1 MTDWDAS
8 RYHRISQPQYDW
20 GRRVIARLR
29 PRPGERV
36 LDLGCGTG
44 RLTAE
49 IASRTGGARVTA
61 LDRSWA
67 MLAVARETA
76 GLDGRMAIVRGDGT
90 ALPFSSVFDAV
101 FSAATLHWI
110 HDHGAV
116 FDSVFDA
123 LAPGGRFVAQC
134 GGYRN
139 LERLLERTRRMM
151 RAPEFAPY
159 FAAWQEPW
167 YFAAAE
173 PTARQLARAGF
184 VDVATSLEAAPVAF
198 EDAAAFGDF
207 IACVCIRHHLHALDA
222 SLRPRFVKLLTSQ
235 FNADPEPFVLDYWRL
250 NIDARKPGDPA
261 PA

>member
-8 RYHRISQPQYDW
+8 RYHRISEPQYDW
-20 GRRVIARLR
+20 GRRVIARLQ

-44 RLTAE
+44 RLTAD
-49 IASRTGGARVTA
+49 IAGQTGSARVTA
-61 LDRSWA
+61 LDRSAA

-76 GLDGRMAIVRGDGT
+76 GLDGRIVRADGT
-90 ALPFSSVFDAV
+90 ALPFNGTFDAV

-116 FDSVFDA
+116 FDSVFAA

-134 GGYRN
+134 GGDGN
-139 LERLLERTRRMM
+139 LERLLTRTRRMM
-151 RAPEFAPY
+151 ATPEFAPW
-159 FAAWQEPW
+159 FASWHEPW

-222 SLRPRFVKLLTSQ
+222 SLRPRFVELLTSQ
-235 FNADPEPFVLDYWRL
+235 FAGDPEPFVLDYWRL
-250 NIDARKPGDPA
+250 NIDARKPGGPA
-261 PA
+261 AA